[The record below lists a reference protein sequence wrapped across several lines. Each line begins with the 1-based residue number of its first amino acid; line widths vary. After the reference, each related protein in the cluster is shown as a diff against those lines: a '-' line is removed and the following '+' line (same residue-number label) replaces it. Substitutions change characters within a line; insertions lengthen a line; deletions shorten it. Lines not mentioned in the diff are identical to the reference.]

1 MEKDEFRKI
10 EFQSQNFGR
19 SDLKARF
26 LGETLVLGENH
37 VWNRVDRFR
46 VRMKVQSVYNTELK
60 VGVGNGKM
68 DEFGKIDSK
77 AKIYAQTSPK
87 PDFWA
92 QVPTRSKTRPS
103 IPRSKLTWEV
113 ISKCPQHENQFGNG
127 NRRVWKN
134 RFQSQ
139 NLCPDESKARFLG
152 ETLVLGENSENHV
165 WNRVGQN

>member
-1 MEKDEFRKI
+1 MEMDEFRKI
-10 EFQSQNFGR
+10 EFQSQNSGR

-92 QVPTRSKTRPS
+92 QVQTRSKTRPS
-103 IPRSKLTWEV
+103 IPRSKL
-113 ISKCPQHENQFGNG
+113 S
-127 NRRVWKN
+127 
-134 RFQSQ
+134 
-139 NLCPDESKARFLG
+139 
-152 ETLVLGENSENHV
+152 
-165 WNRVGQN
+165 